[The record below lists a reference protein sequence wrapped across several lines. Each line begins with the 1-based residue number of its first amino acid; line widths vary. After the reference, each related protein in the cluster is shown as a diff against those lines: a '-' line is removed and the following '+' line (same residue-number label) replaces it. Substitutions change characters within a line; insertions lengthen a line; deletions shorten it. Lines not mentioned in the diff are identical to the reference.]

1 MEVVQSHLFT
11 SYLLVLQTSS
21 ITSRKIQEVAHLN
34 SKSILQIADF
44 FSYILHLSKKEKM
57 PPFPNK
63 EAKVEY
69 NLSPM
74 IKRQRSTSTMEI
86 VGADLSHGRLNA
98 SI

>member
-1 MEVVQSHLFT
+1 MEVAQSHLFT
-11 SYLLVLQTSS
+11 SYLQVLQTSS
-21 ITSRKIQEVAHLN
+21 ITSRKIQEEALLN
-34 SKSILQIADF
+34 SKFTLQIADF
-44 FSYILHLSKKEKM
+44 FNYILHLSKKEKM

-63 EAKVEY
+63 EEKVEY

-86 VGADLSHGRLNA
+86 VGADRSQGRLNA